1 MKIRVQRECP
11 NIPLP
16 SKGHLSDA
24 GWDLYANEDCTIKTW
39 QQRLVDTGI
48 RLEIPDGYVG
58 LIWPRSGLAVKKG
71 IDVFAGVID
80 SGYRGVVK
88 VCLYNSS
95 FDNVEI
101 NRHDRIAQI
110 IFQEVPSFDI
120 EEAEILD
127 DSLRSEGGFGSTGN

>member
-1 MKIRVQRECP
+1 MQIKVEKACP
-11 NIPLP
+11 HVPLP
-16 SKGHLSDA
+16 SKEHFSDA

-39 QQRLVDTGI
+39 QRRLVDTGI
-48 RLEIPDGYVG
+48 KFEIPEGYVG

-95 FDNVEI
+95 FDNIEI

-110 IFQEVPSFDI
+110 IFQETPNFSI
-120 EEAEILD
+120 EEVREL
-127 DSLRSEGGFGSTGN
+127 SESSRATGGFGSTGR